1 MYVCICMYVRMSV
14 TLWNAI
20 TCNCGAGQ
28 FRLLKCDHILANH
41 PGFPGIL
48 ARISLFPGYWK
59 VPSSSRYF
67 KSIPDQYIGGRSGS
81 NPRHNTWIQS
91 YLTSSLATHTCIA
104 CVPSNTHARK
114 THPLIPMYT
123 CTYECNI
130 IIREMPKKTISEKQW
145 ANVVG

>member
-1 MYVCICMYVRMSV
+1 MRLHNKPVKVPFSLVHYGKYSTRGVVSGNISRNALARYCARHPNPATRSHLALYVCMYVCICMYVRMSV

-41 PGFPGIL
+41 PGFLGIL

-67 KSIPDQYIGGRSGS
+67 KST
-81 NPRHNTWIQS
+81 PRPVHWWSLWIQPTPQCMDPQ
-91 YLTSSLATHTCIA
+91 L
-104 CVPSNTHARK
+104 PN
-114 THPLIPMYT
+114 
-123 CTYECNI
+123 
-130 IIREMPKKTISEKQW
+130 
-145 ANVVG
+145 